1 MRYVKD
7 SFSDQVI
14 REAEGGKAAGDL
26 VVRSLVNLA
35 YDLAIEQP
43 ICISGNTTFLR
54 NIKCEE
60 NVIK

>member
-1 MRYVKD
+1 MRYVND

-35 YDLAIEQP
+35 YDLAIE
-43 ICISGNTTFLR
+43 
-54 NIKCEE
+54 
-60 NVIK
+60 